1 MVISEVVMPGM
12 SDYDFCRTL
21 KTSAD
26 VPVILLTNL
35 SGPMEVIH
43 AIQSGADGFLT
54 KPYEVDDLVRR
65 VNRILEN
72 KRVRASGSQA
82 ASVDVAV
89 LGERFVVTSQKVQ
102 ILDLLISAFED
113 LVRTNQELRRS
124 RAELGSAKSELE
136 ARVRKRTA
144 ELELANE
151 ALQAEITTGREAQE
165 HLVQAQKMDAIG
177 NLTGGLAHDFNN
189 LLGIIIGNLDL
200 LRTTGGDGTTAG
212 EFISEAIEAATRGAE
227 LTHGLLAFA
236 RRQPLRLERIDV
248 NALMSRTVKLL
259 KRTLGENVTIALE
272 LDPMPWPVIA
282 DPAQLEASIANLAT
296 NARDSMP
303 KGGRLGIR
311 TTKRQLD
318 AGYAAQHA
326 DVTPGDYVLIEV
338 TDTGTGISR
347 KIVNRIFEPF
357 FTTKEPGRGTGL
369 GLSMVFGYVKQ
380 ARGHLSVDSEIG
392 VGTTF
397 RIYLRRADEPA
408 EATPEAVTVR
418 TGQGREETVLVVE
431 DNEAMR
437 RVVVRQLRELNYRVL
452 EAGSAAEAVAVIETA
467 AIDLLFTDM
476 ILPDGLTGIDV
487 ARVAVAKAPAT
498 RVIVTSGFPRTDF
511 FEQAGGLANLRL
523 LPKPYRWEDLGR
535 AVRDALDC

>member
-1 MVISEVVMPGM
+1 
-12 SDYDFCRTL
+12 
-21 KTSAD
+21 
-26 VPVILLTNL
+26 
-35 SGPMEVIH
+35 
-43 AIQSGADGFLT
+43 
-54 KPYEVDDLVRR
+54 
-65 VNRILEN
+65 
-72 KRVRASGSQA
+72 
-82 ASVDVAV
+82 
-89 LGERFVVTSQKVQ
+89 
-102 ILDLLISAFED
+102 
-113 LVRTNQELRRS
+113 
-124 RAELGSAKSELE
+124 
-136 ARVRKRTA
+136 
-144 ELELANE
+144 
-151 ALQAEITTGREAQE
+151 
-165 HLVQAQKMDAIG
+165 MDAIG

-248 NALMSRTVKLL
+248 NALISRTVKLL

-318 AGYAAQHA
+318 ADYAAQHA

-397 RIYLRRADEPA
+397 RIYLRRADEAA
-408 EATPEAVTVR
+408 EATPEAVAVR

-452 EAGSAAEAVAVIETA
+452 EAASAAEAVAVIETA